1 MQIIQYTEEMNMKIY
16 KFFQKV
22 FKENARS
29 FSPLGKE
36 SDILDISKNYMI
48 DGNFWCL
55 INEKKAICGTI
66 ALRKL
71 KDCYEINLLNIA
83 VNYSIDNNYSLLKA
97 ATMSNGLAAQHI
109 FLANGFSKTE
119 CYNNSTADIFFSLK

>member
-29 FSPLGKE
+29 FSPLGKD
-36 SDILDISKNYMI
+36 SDILDISKNYII
-48 DGNFWCL
+48 DGSFWCL

-71 KDCYEINLLNIA
+71 KDCYEIRRFCNK
-83 VNYSIDNNYSLLKA
+83 YRHYR
-97 ATMSNGLAAQHI
+97 I
-109 FLANGFSKTE
+109 FTFQ
-119 CYNNSTADIFFSLK
+119 